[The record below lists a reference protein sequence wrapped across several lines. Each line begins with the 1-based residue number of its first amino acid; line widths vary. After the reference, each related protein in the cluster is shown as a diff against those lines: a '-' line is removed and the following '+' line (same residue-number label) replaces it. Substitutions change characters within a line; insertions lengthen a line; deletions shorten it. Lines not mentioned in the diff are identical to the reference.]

1 MRDDNEHDS
10 RLAGEYLRSRSEAAF
25 RTLYRRHTPAL
36 LGMARRLSGG
46 DTSLAE
52 DLVQETWLRA
62 CRRLEGFRWESAL
75 RTWLAG
81 ILVRCAHEKNRIAA
95 RESELTMDPPD
106 AAGGGN
112 LDVRTAVER
121 LAPGFR
127 MVLVLHDVEG
137 YTHNEIGELLGI
149 EAGTSKSQLSRARR
163 QLKSWIGQTSS
174 TIR

>member
-1 MRDDNEHDS
+1 MRDENEYDS
-10 RLAGEYLRSRSEAAF
+10 RLAAEYLSSRSEAAF
-25 RTLYRRHTPAL
+25 RSLYRRHTPAL

-46 DTSLAE
+46 DGSAAE

-62 CRRLEGFRWESAL
+62 CRALGAFRWESAL

-81 ILVRCAHEKNRIAA
+81 ILVRCARERHRDAA
-95 RESELTMDPPD
+95 REAELTQDPPAPRAD
-106 AAGGGN
+106 RN
-112 LDVRTAVER
+112 LDVSSAIER

-137 YTHNEIGELLGI
+137 YTHNEIGEMLGI